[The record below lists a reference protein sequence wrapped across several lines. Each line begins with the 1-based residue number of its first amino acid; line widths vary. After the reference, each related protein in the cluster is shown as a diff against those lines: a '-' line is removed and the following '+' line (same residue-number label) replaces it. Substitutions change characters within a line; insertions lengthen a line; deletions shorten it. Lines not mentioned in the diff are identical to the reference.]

1 MNLLDLVVD
10 MKGRITPREELL
22 GLPKTVHGG
31 QAWKLD
37 GVEDYSHNLNPFGP
51 PENLREIV
59 DAALEGVGHYPDD
72 SCAELK
78 DTISKAFDVDPE
90 CIVIGAGSSDIIR
103 NVPNTF
109 FERGDRVVIPC
120 PSFAEYTQQC
130 RIVGAKVD
138 PFVLRPEEDF
148 RIDADRLLE
157 QARGARA
164 VYICNPNN
172 PTGRIEPKDKLLRIV
187 RGCEDMGVLVFLDET
202 LLELVPGFVDNTLS
216 NMVSRFSNLVVASSL
231 TKSYAIPGIR
241 IGFGMAN
248 QDIVESMEKVRMT
261 WNVGQ
266 IEQAVATALL
276 RDCRDHVDHAA
287 GVMAEESEIMNSAL
301 REIGFPCGEVSD
313 SFFYFNSLESLGMDA
328 AEFKSRMISRG
339 ISVRDCS
346 SFGPDYRS
354 YVRYS
359 VKDRERNCRFVAAAD
374 SVLNG

>member
-1 MNLLDLVVD
+1 

-31 QAWKLD
+31 QAWRME

-51 PENLREIV
+51 PGCLPEIV
-59 DAALEGVGHYPDD
+59 EAALMEVGHYPDD

-78 DTISKAFDVDPE
+78 DVISKTFNVEEE
-90 CIVIGAGSSDIIR
+90 CIIVGAGSSDIIR
-103 NVPNTF
+103 MFPNTF

-130 RIVGAKVD
+130 RIVGAEVD
-138 PFVLRPEEDF
+138 PFRLLPEEDF
-148 RIDADRLLE
+148 RIDTDRLLE
-157 QARGARA
+157 QAQGAKA

-172 PTGRIEPKDKLLRIV
+172 PTGRIEPKDKLVRIV
-187 RGCEDMGVLVFLDET
+187 RECEAMGVLVFLDET
-202 LLELVPGFVDNTLS
+202 LLELVPGFVDNSLS
-216 NMVSRFSNLVVASSL
+216 GMVSKFSNLVVTSSL
-231 TKSYAIPGIR
+231 TKSFAIPGIR

-248 QDIVESMEKVRMT
+248 QDIVSDMDRVRMT

-266 IEQAVATALL
+266 IEQAVATVLL
-276 RDCRDHVDHAA
+276 RDCSEHVDHAA
-287 GVMAEESEIMNSAL
+287 SVMAEESEIMNASLKAV
-301 REIGFPCGEVSD
+301 GFPAGDVSD
-313 SFFYFNSLESLGMDA
+313 SFFYFNSIESTGMDA
-328 AEFKSRMISRG
+328 SEFKKRMITRG

-346 SFGPDYRS
+346 SFGPEFSS

-359 VKDRERNCRFVAAAD
+359 VKDRERNCRFVAAVD

>member
-1 MNLLDLVVD
+1 
-10 MKGRITPREELL
+10 MKGRISPRAELL

-31 QAWKLD
+31 QGWRTE

-78 DTISKAFDVDPE
+78 DTISKAFDVCPE
-90 CIVIGAGSSDIIR
+90 CVVIGAGSSDIIR

-109 FERGDRVVIPC
+109 YERGDRVVIPR
-120 PSFAEYTQQC
+120 PSFAEYAQQC
-130 RIVGAKVD
+130 RIVGAQVD
-138 PFVLRPEEDF
+138 YMDLLPEEDF

-157 QARGARA
+157 KAEGARA

-172 PTGRIEPKDKLLRIV
+172 PTGRIEPKDKILRIV
-187 RGCEDMGVLVFLDET
+187 RECEQMGVLVFLDET
-202 LLELVPGFVDNTLS
+202 LLELVPGFVDNSLS
-216 NMVSRFSNLVVASSL
+216 NQVSRFSNLIVASSL
-231 TKSYAIPGIR
+231 TKSFAIPGIR

-276 RDCRDHVDHAA
+276 RDCREHVDRAA
-287 GVMAEESEIMNSAL
+287 SVMAEESEIMNASL
-301 REIGFPCGEVSD
+301 RDIGFPCGDVSD
-313 SFFYFNSLESLGMDA
+313 SFFYFNSLEPLGMDA
-328 AEFKSRMISRG
+328 AEFKSRMLSRG
-339 ISVRDCS
+339 IAVRDCS
-346 SFGPDYRS
+346 SFGPEFS
-354 YVRYS
+354 KYVRYS

-374 SVLNG
+374 SVING

>member
-1 MNLLDLVVD
+1 MNPLDLAVA

-78 DTISKAFDVDPE
+78 DTISKAFDVDSE

-172 PTGRIEPKDKLLRIV
+172 PTGRIEPKDKLLKIV

-266 IEQAVATALL
+266 IEQAVAIALL

>member
-1 MNLLDLVVD
+1 MT
-10 MKGRITPREELL
+10 KGRIPPRAELA

-31 QAWKLD
+31 QAWKLND
-37 GVEDYSHNLNPFGP
+37 VEDYSHNLNPFGP
-51 PENLREIV
+51 PEDLADIV
-59 DAALEGVGHYPDD
+59 ASAIGSVGHYPDD
-72 SCAELK
+72 SCAELR
-78 DTISKAFDVDPE
+78 DTISKAFDVEPE
-90 CIVIGAGSSDIIR
+90 CITIGAGSSDIIR

-109 FERGDRVVIPC
+109 FRKGDRVVIPC

-130 RIVGAKVD
+130 RIVGAEVD

-157 QARGARA
+157 RARGARA

-172 PTGRIEPKDKLLRIV
+172 PTGRVEPKDKLIRIV

-231 TKSYAIPGIR
+231 TKSFAIPGIR
-241 IGFGMAN
+241 IGFG
-248 QDIVESMEKVRMT
+248 
-261 WNVGQ
+261 
-266 IEQAVATALL
+266 
-276 RDCRDHVDHAA
+276 DHVDHAA

-301 REIGFPCGEVSD
+301 REIGFPCGDVSD
-313 SFFYFNSLESLGMDA
+313 SFFYFNSIESLGMDA
-328 AEFKSRMISRG
+328 AEFKSRMIARG

-346 SFGPDYRS
+346 SFGPEYRS